1 MVNLLERLVK
11 MTDVDV
17 AMLQSRVAKLERTVA
32 FLLEKLEIAYEDQ
45 PDSRVSAAVRG
56 MVEKGNK
63 IGAIQQYREETGAGL
78 LEAKQLI
85 DSL

>member
-1 MVNLLERLVK
+1 

-32 FLLEKLEIAYEDQ
+32 FLLEKLEIAYEDK
-45 PDSRVSAAVRG
+45 PDSRVSATVRG
-56 MVEKGNK
+56 LVEKGNK

-85 DSL
+85 DSLSK

>member
-1 MVNLLERLVK
+1 

-17 AMLQSRVAKLERTVA
+17 AMLQARVAKLERTVA
-32 FLLEKLEIAYEDQ
+32 FLLEKLEITYEDK
-45 PDSRVSAAVRG
+45 PDNRVSAAVRALLD
-56 MVEKGNK
+56 KGNK

-85 DSL
+85 DSLSN

>member
-1 MVNLLERLVK
+1 

-17 AMLQSRVAKLERTVA
+17 AKLQARVAKLERTVI
-32 FLLEKLEIAYEDQ
+32 FLLQKLEIAYEDN
-45 PDSRVSAAVRG
+45 PGSTVSSAVRSF
-56 MVEKGNK
+56 VEQGNK

-85 DSL
+85 DSLSK

>member
-1 MVNLLERLVK
+1 

-17 AMLQSRVAKLERTVA
+17 AKLQARVAKLERTVT
-32 FLLEKLEIAYEDQ
+32 FLLEKLNMTYEDN
-45 PDSRVSAAVRG
+45 PGSTVSAAVRG
-56 MVEKGNK
+56 LLDQGNK

-85 DSL
+85 DSLSK